1 MGLDQEWGML
11 TKEEQNEFVNCM
23 LANDELEQKIKK
35 WNKHPKSEDTF
46 FDMIYAFKKRIDE
59 NAGFIVAMESNDVL
73 SGVENIQLA
82 TGKQRGKI
90 TIVEADKHRRYAMLY
105 TSKEAF
111 KKSCNERSGLVMFID
126 DILKY
131 IERVK
136 QVDGIIINEGTDNIL
151 FGKMMIRAV
160 LGAIQ

>member
-1 MGLDQEWGML
+1 MGLDQEWGKL
-11 TKEEQNEFVNCM
+11 TEEEQDKFINCM
-23 LANDELEQKIKK
+23 LDNDELEQKIKK
-35 WNKHPKSEDTF
+35 WNKHPKSEDAF

-59 NAGFIVAMESNDVL
+59 NAGFIVAMESNDIMP
-73 SGVENIQLA
+73 GVENIQFA

-90 TIVEADKHRRYAMLY
+90 TIIDADNHKRYTMLY
-105 TSKEAF
+105 TSKETF
-111 KKSCNERSGLVMFID
+111 KKSCNELSGLVMFID